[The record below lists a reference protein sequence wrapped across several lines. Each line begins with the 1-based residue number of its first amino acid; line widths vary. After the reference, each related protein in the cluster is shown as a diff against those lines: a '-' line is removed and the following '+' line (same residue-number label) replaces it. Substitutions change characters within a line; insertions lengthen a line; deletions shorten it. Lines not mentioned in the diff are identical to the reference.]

1 MPDPKPTPHP
11 TPASAAPAVAPAAAP
26 AAPRVLVADASLSNR
41 RLIREALGA
50 FRNCEVDDASNAE
63 HAFERALQR
72 TYALFI
78 FSMTL
83 PDMPGTLLDRLLS
96 RIYPRIHPDLHT
108 APQVIFLVRA
118 DEMPGFHEIQ
128 RHARV
133 RGSVPLPLNLDE
145 LLKQTAGLL
154 PQR

>member
-1 MPDPKPTPHP
+1 MPDPDSQPPSPSPAPTP
-11 TPASAAPAVAPAAAP
+11 
-26 AAPRVLVADASLSNR
+26 PRVLVADASLSNR

-50 FRNCEVDDASNAE
+50 FRHCEVDDASNAE

-96 RIYPRIHPDLHT
+96 RIYPRIHPDTHT
-108 APQVIFLVRA
+108 APQVIYLVRA
-118 DEMPGFHEIQ
+118 DEMPAFHEIQ

-133 RGSVPLPLNLDE
+133 RGATPLPLNLEE

-154 PQR
+154 PKK

>member
-1 MPDPKPTPHP
+1 MPTP
-11 TPASAAPAVAPAAAP
+11 TPNPSPVPVPGPAPAAGA

-50 FRNCEVDDASNAE
+50 FRQCEVDDASNAE

-72 TYALFI
+72 TYSLFI

-96 RIYPRIHPDLHT
+96 HVYPRVHVGTHT
-108 APQVIFLVRA
+108 APQVIYLVRA
-118 DEMPGFHEIQ
+118 DEMPGYHEIQ

-133 RGSVPLPLNLDE
+133 RGATPLPLNLDE

-154 PQR
+154 PQK